1 MEPAAQA
8 PPAMPATPAP
18 RSAFVPTLLMALAIV
33 GWLAFQGVQLARER
47 LQLSELQTSL
57 GAQAEAATKLRA
69 SLDTV
74 ATATAKLAADGNESA
89 RVIVEELRKRGVT
102 INPQGLPKP
111 P

>member
-1 MEPAAQA
+1 MEPAAQIPTA
-8 PPAMPATPAP
+8 VPAQ

-33 GWLAFQGVQLARER
+33 GWLAFQGVQLVRER

-57 GAQAEAATKLRA
+57 GAQAETATKLRA

-74 ATATAKLAADGNESA
+74 ATATAKLAADGNENA

-102 INPQGLPKP
+102 INPQGSLKP

>member
-1 MEPAAQA
+1 MEPATQE
-8 PPAMPATPAP
+8 PPAMPAAAAP

-33 GWLAFQGVQLARER
+33 GWLAFQGVQLVRER
-47 LQLSELQTSL
+47 LQLSELQTNL
-57 GAQAEAATKLRA
+57 GAQAEAATKLRT

-89 RVIVEELRKRGVT
+89 RIIVEELRKRGVT
-102 INPQGLPKP
+102 INPQGQSKP